1 MIKCPKCGGIND
13 DGIKF
18 CAYCGAPVTAAGNFK
33 EEFSD
38 KVNEVVNEFQ
48 NPADFSGEFSPEDI
62 QHNKVISLFSYLGI
76 LLLIPWI
83 ARPQSKYARFHVNQ
97 GITLFLATLI
107 VRFVERVLNA
117 VLGGSSLMGP
127 IDLILN
133 VVSILFFVLMI
144 IGIINAVSGKA
155 KALPI
160 IGKVQL
166 LKY

>member
-33 EEFSD
+33 EEFSE

-48 NPADFSGEFSPEDI
+48 NPADYSGEFTQEDI
-62 QHNKVISLFSYLGI
+62 QHNKVISLFSYLGL

-83 ARPQSKYARFHVNQ
+83 ARPQSKYTRFHVNQ
-97 GITLFLATLI
+97 GITLFIANI
-107 VRFVERVLNA
+107 VVRFVDGVLRGI
-117 VLGGSSLMGP
+117 LGDTAIFGP
-127 IDLILN
+127 INLILN
-133 VVSILFFVLMI
+133 IASILLFVLMI

-155 KALPI
+155 KALPL
-160 IGKVQL
+160 IGKIQL